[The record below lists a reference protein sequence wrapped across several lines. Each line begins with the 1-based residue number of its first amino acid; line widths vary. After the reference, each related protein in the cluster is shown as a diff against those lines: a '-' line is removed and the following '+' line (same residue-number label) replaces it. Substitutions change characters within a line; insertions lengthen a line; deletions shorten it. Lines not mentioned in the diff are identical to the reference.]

1 MRCRIVVFALLFCCL
16 FVFDPAAH
24 SASKPHT
31 ISFGKWTKVKW
42 FAGPDEAT
50 ASELRI
56 RALYLDG
63 RLREY
68 LLDLP
73 HEVTERLFVVRRAF
87 RINDNLP
94 GENLAATR
102 WLWQRGG
109 WILVDRLSGRV
120 STLNFTGFDP
130 YYSNGD
136 WYRDYFAFCSLS
148 EDGKKTLAVV
158 EELGRR
164 KPVVK
169 QSLGDFA
176 ENGAPDSACAAPTWQ
191 RRPARV
197 TFQSPSGQQLSFT
210 LRGQAAGEILAAQ
223 DGDEDASK

>member
-1 MRCRIVVFALLFCCL
+1 MRCHVVVFALLFCCL
-16 FVFDPAAH
+16 LIFDPAAH

-31 ISFGKWTKVKW
+31 VSFGKWTKVKW
-42 FAGPDEAT
+42 LTDPDEAT
-50 ASELRI
+50 ASELKVRP
-56 RALYLDG
+56 LYIDG

-68 LLDLP
+68 VLNTP
-73 HEVTERLFVVRRAF
+73 HEITERLFVVRRAF

-94 GENLAATR
+94 GENPAVMR

-109 WILVDRLSGRV
+109 WILVDRLVGRI
-120 STLNFTGFDP
+120 STLSFTGFDP
-130 YYSNGD
+130 YYSNGE

-169 QSLGDFA
+169 QSLGEFA
-176 ENGAPDSACAAPTWQ
+176 ENGAPDSACATPSWQ
-191 RRPARV
+191 RQPACV
-197 TFQSPSGQQLSFT
+197 TFQSLSGQKLSFT
-210 LRGQAAGEILAAQ
+210 LRGQVAGEISPAREE
-223 DGDEDASK
+223 DEDDSK